1 MALGIAL
8 ILSGGALL
16 IAEAHIPSFGALG
29 LAGVAALAVGTALA
43 LTSAGGGVVFAVLL
57 AALIAAAGGVA
68 LVTAGRRAALVAR
81 RPPATG
87 AEGLV
92 GHVGVVRRPPAPVG
106 QVQLDGALWHARRSW
121 GDHDEHELDEGDHVI
136 VDRVHGL
143 TLAVRRAEE
152 WEVEC

>member
-8 ILSGGALL
+8 ILTGGALL
-16 IAEAHIPSFGALG
+16 VAEAHVPSFGALG
-29 LAGVAALAVGTALA
+29 FAGVTALAVGTALA

-57 AALIAAAGGVA
+57 AAMIAVAGGVA
-68 LVTAGRRAALVAR
+68 LVAAGRRAAAVAR
-81 RPPATG
+81 RPPQTG

-106 QVQLDGALWHARRSW
+106 QVLLDGALWHARRSW
-121 GDHDEHELDEGDHVI
+121 GDEDDTDLGEGDHVV
-136 VDRVHGL
+136 VDRVNGL
-143 TLAVRRAEE
+143 TLAVRRAED

>member
-8 ILSGGALL
+8 ILTGGALL
-16 IAEAHIPSFGALG
+16 VAEAHIPSYGALG
-29 LAGVAALAVGTALA
+29 FAGVAALATGTAFA

-57 AALIAAAGGVA
+57 AATIAAAGTAA
-68 LVTAGRRAALVAR
+68 LVLAGRRAAAVAR
-81 RPPATG
+81 RPARTG

-92 GHVGVVRRPPAPVG
+92 GHVGVVRRPPAPLG

-121 GDHDEHELDEGDHVI
+121 GDDDATELGEGDHVV
-136 VDRVHGL
+136 VDRVNGL

>member
-8 ILSGGALL
+8 ILTGGALL
-16 IAEAHIPSFGALG
+16 VAEAHVPSFGALG
-29 LAGVAALAVGTALA
+29 FAGVTALAVGTALA

-57 AALIAAAGGVA
+57 AAMIAVAGGVA
-68 LVTAGRRAALVAR
+68 LVAAGRRAAAVAR
-81 RPPATG
+81 RPPQTG

-106 QVQLDGALWHARRSW
+106 QVLLDGALWHARRSW
-121 GDHDEHELDEGDHVI
+121 GDEDEAELGEGDHVV
-136 VDRVHGL
+136 VDRVNGL
-143 TLAVRRAEE
+143 TLAVRRAED